1 MMLVLSPHDFKK
13 LSPACRSEILMLLM
27 NGGEGSDMSLF
38 AGTGEPEQ
46 EPVPETEEVVSEEK
60 QVISLT
66 PAEAVDLLANIS
78 DRSSQSLKLFA
89 PGQPVALDTLIGPN
103 GLYRDYVELKRS
115 FVGAVNRRLRTV
127 SGNRNAAL
135 FSSDRDKTRIK
146 VTAKTAQALR
156 RVFGLSEPL
165 PTMSFCDE
173 HGRDIASNDPAC
185 TTLQEALASAWATV
199 DAGTL
204 PENKVDLFADVIRH
218 FVESGLELYV
228 RSPKTW
234 NDATQEIEYEIQT
247 VSEPNGVIINWKAE
261 SGLGELFVGFSGKPQ
276 VLAQPKF

>member
-27 NGGEGSDMSLF
+27 NGGESSDMSLF
-38 AGTGEPEQ
+38 PGTGEPEQ
-46 EPVPETEEVVSEEK
+46 EAAPETEDVVSEEK

-66 PAEAVDLLANIS
+66 PTEAVDLLANIS
-78 DRSSQSLKLFA
+78 DRSSQTLKLFA

-165 PTMSFCDE
+165 PTMIFCDE
-173 HGRDIASNDPAC
+173 HGRDIAINDPAC

-218 FVESGLELYV
+218 FVKSGLELYV
-228 RSPKTW
+228 RTPKTW
-234 NDATQEIEYEIQT
+234 NEATQEIEYEIQT
-247 VSEPNGVIINWKAE
+247 VSEPNGVIGNWKAE
-261 SGLGELFVGFSGKPQ
+261 SGLGELFVGFPGKPQ

>member
-13 LSPACRSEILMLLM
+13 LSPACRSEILTLLM
-27 NGGEGSDMSLF
+27 NSGEGSDMSLF

-46 EPVPETEEVVSEEK
+46 EAAPETEEVVSEEK

-78 DRSSQSLKLFA
+78 DRSSQTLKLFA
-89 PGQPVALDTLIGPN
+89 PGQPVALDALIGPN
-103 GLYRDYVELKRS
+103 GPYRDYVELKRS

-146 VTAKTAQALR
+146 VTANTAKALR

-165 PTMSFCDE
+165 PLMSFCNE
-173 HGRDIASNDPAC
+173 HGQDIASNAPDC

-199 DAGTL
+199 DAGKL
-204 PENKVDLFADVIRH
+204 PDNKVDLFADVIKH
-218 FVESGLELYV
+218 FVERGLELYV

-234 NDATQEIEYEIQT
+234 NDATQEFDYEIQT
-247 VSEPNGVIINWKAE
+247 VSEPFGVILNWKAE
-261 SGLGELFVGFSGKPQ
+261 SGLGELFVGFPGRPQILAKPN
-276 VLAQPKF
+276 F